1 MFESI
6 YYHLTK
12 SFLILGIL
20 PLLGFIHSLFKP
32 TKFSKKAL
40 LALPVPLVPLL
51 LFRLNVLYPW
61 PLPGY
66 ESAAVAAAVAFPAL
80 LSLLM
85 AVSGTSSLAK
95 RFPSR
100 PWLAVLVVA
109 GCPGLNFAIC
119 WLFLGH
125 IDEYFLG
132 LSVSSGGIV
141 AMLALL
147 FAIAAW
153 SRRP

>member
-1 MFESI
+1 MAKIIAFLVFASI
-6 YYHLTK
+6 
-12 SFLILGIL
+12 ILMGVF
-20 PLLGFIHSLFKP
+20 PLLGFVYSLFKP

-61 PLPGY
+61 PFPGH
-66 ESAAVAAAVAFPAL
+66 ESAAVAAAFAFPAL
-80 LSLLM
+80 LALLM
-85 AVSGTSSLAK
+85 AVSGTSSLAEQ
-95 RFPSR
+95 FPSK
-100 PWLAVLVVA
+100 PWLAILVVA

-147 FAIAAW
+147 FGIAAW